1 MFIIIIMNRI
11 KELRE
16 DFGLTQTELAKE
28 INTSQRNI
36 SRWEKDEIEMG
47 ANFAVTM
54 AKYFNVSVEYLL
66 GISNEDD
73 LPALSNIVKN
83 KKNPIADRPPSDI
96 VTEKFIDEFKD
107 LFSEKT
113 FRQYALLYRAMDLD
127 TRIFVLGY
135 ICSYLKSVGMNT
147 EKVLK

>member
-1 MFIIIIMNRI
+1 MNIFRSLR
-11 KELRE
+11 KERN
-16 DFGLTQTELAKE
+16 LTQKQLADLLYLDQTTVSK
-28 INTSQRNI
+28 
-36 SRWEKDEIEMG
+36 WEVGKATPDYG
-47 ANFAVTM
+47 TLQKLANF
-54 AKYFNVSVEYLL
+54 YGVSTDLL
-66 GISNEDD
+66 LNRNDTDSQQ
-73 LPALSNIVKN
+73 A
-83 KKNPIADRPPSDI
+83 KKNPITDRPPSDI

-113 FRQYALLYRAMDLD
+113 FRQYALLYRAMDRD

>member
-1 MFIIIIMNRI
+1 MNI
-11 KELRE
+11 YKELRK
-16 DFGLTQTELAKE
+16 GKNLTQKQLSQILFLDQTTVSKWELGKATPDYGTLQKLADFYGVTTDLLLNRT
-28 INTSQRNI
+28 NTN
-36 SRWEKDEIEMG
+36 
-47 ANFAVTM
+47 
-54 AKYFNVSVEYLL
+54 
-66 GISNEDD
+66 
-73 LPALSNIVKN
+73 LPDI
-83 KKNPIADRPPSDI
+83 KKTPIADVPPSDI

-113 FRQYALLYRAMDLD
+113 FRQYALLYRAMDRD

>member
-1 MFIIIIMNRI
+1 MNRI

-96 VTEKFIDEFKD
+96 ADNFIKEFGS
-107 LFSEKT
+107 LLSEENYIKLSRLYKLMNE
-113 FRQYALLYRAMDLD
+113 RQIILALGILSGILEESGVHVKGLTY
-127 TRIFVLGY
+127 
-135 ICSYLKSVGMNT
+135 
-147 EKVLK
+147 

>member
-1 MFIIIIMNRI
+1 MNRI

-113 FRQYALLYRAMDLD
+113 FRQYALLYRAMDRD
-127 TRIFVLGY
+127 TRIFVLGC

>member
-1 MFIIIIMNRI
+1 MSYFTHIC
-11 KELRE
+11 KELRLE
-16 DFGLTQTELAKE
+16 AGLTQQELAPK
-28 INTSQRNI
+28 IGI
-36 SRWEKDEIEMG
+36 SSSAIGMLEKGYREPTG
-47 ANFAVTM
+47 TTLVAYANF
-54 AKYFNVSVEYLL
+54 FGVSLDYLM
-66 GISNEDD
+66 GREDETG
-73 LPALSNIVKN
+73 ALTYETKSITT
-83 KKNPIADRPPSDI
+83 KKNPITDRPPSDI

-113 FRQYALLYRAMDLD
+113 FRQYALLYRAMDRD